1 MKLKEKI
8 PGNNSRKE
16 EPMMNRTRSYS
27 RTRWNMKRIFGT
39 MIVMLAIIVMLVT
52 TLIVTQAY
60 NENKSE
66 MTPMYKEGYQVVF
79 DKHFVK
85 DGETLFE
92 IVGDYVKNDPLLE
105 EDGFEKVLFNTWKS
119 NGFQSEYQT
128 LKSGTYL
135 LLPHYV
141 KK

>member
-1 MKLKEKI
+1 MR
-8 PGNNSRKE
+8 NRK
-16 EPMMNRTRSYS
+16 NSYS

-39 MIVMLAIIVMLVT
+39 MVVLLVIIVMLVT
-52 TLIVTQAY
+52 MLVVTHAY
-60 NENKSE
+60 NENKAE

-119 NGFQSEYQT
+119 NGFKSESDT
-128 LKSGTYL
+128 LKAGTYL
-135 LLPHYV
+135 LLPHY
-141 KK
+141 KKK